1 MESYLGTNQKGE
13 VVNHVG
19 ADAVRRFHA
28 ITVKHA
34 IKMIGETGGKLI
46 PTRGYNMK
54 RGLIDASKITG
65 KTYKRT
71 EWQKAIA
78 DLDIWINNMT
88 AALPV
93 IQNN

>member
-1 MESYLGTNQKGE
+1 MESYLGVNDKGQ
-13 VVNHVG
+13 VTSHVG

-34 IKMIGETGGKLI
+34 IKMIGETGGKI
-46 PTRGYNMK
+46 TPTRGYNMK
-54 RGLIDASKITG
+54 RGLLDAGKITG

-71 EWQKAIA
+71 EWKVAIT
-78 DLDIWINNMT
+78 DLDVWINEMT

-93 IQNN
+93 IKY

>member
-1 MESYLGTNQKGE
+1 MESYLG
-13 VVNHVG
+13 VNKEGQITSHVG

-34 IKMIGETGGKLI
+34 IKMIGETNGKII

-54 RGLIDASKITG
+54 RGLLDAGKITG
-65 KTYKRT
+65 KVYKRT

-78 DLDIWINNMT
+78 DLDVWINNMT

-93 IQNN
+93 IEY

>member
-1 MESYLGTNQKGE
+1 MESYLGVNDKGK
-13 VVNHVG
+13 VTSHVG

-34 IKMIGETGGKLI
+34 IKMIGETGGKII

-54 RGLIDASKITG
+54 RGLADAGKITG

-71 EWQKAIA
+71 EWQKAID
-78 DLDIWINNMT
+78 DLDVWIAEMT

-93 IQNN
+93 IKY